1 MMRTRLILPALA
13 LLLVV
18 VATACQVRTTVTVDV
33 AEDGSGTIE
42 VAAGLDADAM
52 ERVPDLDGDGTSGPA
67 DLAALVRDEDLVAAG
82 WTVADPETGDD
93 GTTWLRVSRPFG
105 TTEEADQILA
115 GLTGTEGGLRDLRVA
130 RTESFGR
137 TELAFTGSADL
148 SQGLEAFGDADL
160 AAALDGEPLGEDAAA
175 IEARLGQP
183 LADMFTL
190 ELTASLAG
198 EDATWTPRLGDAPVD
213 MVADVTVY
221 DTPVLALAAVAV
233 VCLTALVVLLI
244 VRAVRARRT

>member
-1 MMRTRLILPALA
+1 MMRTRLILPALT
-13 LLLVV
+13 LLLAVL
-18 VATACQVRTTVTVDV
+18 ATACQVRTTVTVDV
-33 AEDGSGTIE
+33 AEDGSGTVE

-52 ERVPDLDGDGTSGPA
+52 ARVPDLDGDGTSGPA

-82 WTVADPETGDD
+82 WTVTDPETDD
-93 GTTWLRVSRPFG
+93 GGTTWLRVSRPFG
-105 TTEEADQILA
+105 TPEEADQILA
-115 GLTGTEGGLRDLRVA
+115 TLTGTEGGLRDLHVS

-175 IEARLGQP
+175 IEARLGRP
-183 LADMFTL
+183 LAEMLTL
-190 ELTASLAG
+190 EVTASLAG
-198 EDATWTPRLGDAPVD
+198 ESTTWTPRLGDAPVA
-213 MVADVTVY
+213 VAADATVY

-233 VCLTALVVLLI
+233 LCLAALVALLI
-244 VRAVRARRT
+244 VRAVRARQT

>member
-1 MMRTRLILPALA
+1 MRTRLLLPALT
-13 LLLVV
+13 LLLAVL
-18 VATACQVRTTVTVDV
+18 ATACQVRTTVTVDV

-42 VAAGLDADAM
+42 VAAGLDAEAM
-52 ERVPDLDGDGTSGPA
+52 ARVPDLDGDGTSGPA
-67 DLAALVRDEDLVAAG
+67 DLAALVRDDDLVAAG

-105 TTEEADQILA
+105 TPEEADQILA
-115 GLTGTEGGLRDLRVA
+115 GLSGDDGGLRELHLTRSA
-130 RTESFGR
+130 SFGR
-137 TELAFTGSADL
+137 TEFAFTGSADL
-148 SQGLEAFGDADL
+148 SRGLEAFGDADL

-175 IEARLGQP
+175 IEARLGKP

-190 ELTASLAG
+190 EVTASLAG
-198 EDATWTPRLGDAPVD
+198 ESTTWTPRLGDAPVA

-233 VCLTALVVLLI
+233 LCLVALAVLLT
-244 VRAVRARRT
+244 VRAVRSRRA